1 MKAEP
6 ENPTYLDTYAWIL
19 FIEERY
25 AEAKVYIDQA
35 MKSDED
41 LGAVVTEHAGD
52 IYAMNGD
59 VERAVELWQQAL
71 AQDPTNKVLIKK
83 IKQKKYIKGK

>member
-1 MKAEP
+1 MEQ
-6 ENPTYLDTYAWIL
+6 
-19 FIEERY
+19 RY

-41 LGAVVTEHAGD
+41 LSSVVTEHAGD

-59 VERAVELWQQAL
+59 MERAVELWQRAL
-71 AQDPTNKVLIKK
+71 QDDPKNKVLIKK

>member
-1 MKAEP
+1 
-6 ENPTYLDTYAWIL
+6 
-19 FIEERY
+19 
-25 AEAKVYIDQA
+25 

-41 LGAVVTEHAGD
+41 LSAVVTEHAGD

-59 VERAVELWQQAL
+59 MERAVELWQRAL
-71 AQDPTNKVLIKK
+71 QDDPKNKVLIKK